1 MSEPSK
7 PLIPASK
14 SRWFAL
20 GALGVAGAAFLAIAS
35 GGIGKNLVYYWGPT
49 ELVQAGHKAEGATI
63 RLGGQVVPGSVH
75 FDSASSTLNFEVRDK
90 KEQVRVH
97 SQGVPPQ
104 MFREN
109 VGVVVEGTMT
119 PEGVFD
125 SSRLMVSHD
134 NQYKAPKAGQD
145 VKTADL
151 MTTTAG
157 MAEEKRP

>member
-7 PLIPASK
+7 PLLPASK

-20 GALGVAGAAFLAIAS
+20 GAIAIAGTAFFAIAS

-49 ELVQAGHKAEGATI
+49 ELVKAGHRAEGATI
-63 RLGGQVVPGSVH
+63 RLGGQVVGGSVH
-75 FDSASSTLNFEVRDK
+75 FNAGSSSLDFEVRDT
-90 KEQVRVH
+90 KEKVRVH

-151 MTTTAG
+151 MTTTSG
-157 MAEEKRP
+157 LAEEKR